1 MTYATVLAGVGALL
15 LSTPVF
21 AAPSHG
27 QTIAVWRMATNNH
40 SNPVSGDQDRDAT
53 ARLLDQEMTGIL
65 HNPHCDPDDKSGP
78 DGDHDDKAANNPG
91 RGRHVGRCIGRPAT
105 P

>member
-1 MTYATVLAGVGALL
+1 MTYAMVLATVGALL
-15 LSTPVF
+15 LSTPAL
-21 AAPSHG
+21 AAPPHG
-27 QTIAVWRMATNNH
+27 HTANAMMAFNNDARRLG
-40 SNPVSGDQDRDAT
+40 PERDKDEMT
-53 ARLLDQEMTGIL
+53 RLFDAEMTGIL
-65 HNPHCDPDDKSGP
+65 HNPHCDPDDRDGR